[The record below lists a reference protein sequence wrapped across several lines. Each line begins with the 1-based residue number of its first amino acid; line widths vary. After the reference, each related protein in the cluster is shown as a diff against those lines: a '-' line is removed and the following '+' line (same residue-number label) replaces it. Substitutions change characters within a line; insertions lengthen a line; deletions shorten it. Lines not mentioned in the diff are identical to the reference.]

1 VKGIQIITVY
11 RWHDLIYR
19 KPQRLHQK
27 LLELRNKFS
36 KVAEYKISTQNS
48 VALLYTNSKLPET
61 EIKKAISLTL
71 DMENQEIKFNQR
83 GERSLMKILKHG
95 WK

>member
-1 VKGIQIITVY
+1 
-11 RWHDLIYR
+11 
-19 KPQRLHQK
+19 
-27 LLELRNKFS
+27 
-36 KVAEYKISTQNS
+36 
-48 VALLYTNSKLPET
+48 LLYTNSKLPET